1 MGLRD
6 SVKEIHRDRMRD
18 KETKRGS
25 KEQAQEG
32 RCRREH
38 STVSQ
43 LSVNEP
49 GEKSLCR
56 GWTGDTFPGRVAP
69 VALPNW

>member
-32 RCRREH
+32 RWVSRREH

-43 LSVNEP
+43 LSVNVP
-49 GEKSLCR
+49 G
-56 GWTGDTFPGRVAP
+56 
-69 VALPNW
+69 